1 MRGEEGH
8 EGSSLSSR
16 DFRRT
21 TGEEVARTREALA
34 RGDVLAS
41 ARAHEPARL
50 RIATER
56 WLRPLPSPDKEAVS
70 AWRAQAGASASLTA
84 ALREAPAVG
93 VTRLDCECS
102 GRKTK

>member
-1 MRGEEGH
+1 MRGKEGH
-8 EGSSLSSR
+8 EGSSLPSR

-70 AWRAQAGASASLTA
+70 AWWAQAGASASLTA

-93 VTRLDCECS
+93 VPAGLRALLPALN
-102 GRKTK
+102 